1 MADRSIYVDLNF
13 EKVNQIVNARLH
25 NVTTSQRNSL
35 AATLGAT
42 NEGLIVYD
50 TDEDQI
56 YVWNSTTFIPT
67 KVQGAM
73 TYKGTVTSLTTA
85 PVGFDVGS
93 TYVFTGTPGTLTW
106 AGQTFSPTSNIEV
119 GDILIY
125 RGSNTWDIVE
135 GNDVAATE
143 TVSGNVTLAT
153 QGDVNNGT
161 GNGVVTATTLSAF
174 VNSRKLAKT
183 YFASVDLAALTPFT
197 VSHNLGLSNK
207 DAFIVRTATS
217 NGSEVSFDIDSV
229 DTNSFTVTSGVAL
242 TGVKVFVTGF

>member
-1 MADRSIYVDLNF
+1 
-13 EKVNQIVNARLH
+13 
-25 NVTTSQRNSL
+25 
-35 AATLGAT
+35 
-42 NEGLIVYD
+42 LIVYD

-56 YVWNSTTFIPT
+56 YVWNGTTFIPT

-85 PVGFDVGS
+85 PAGFDVGS

-106 AGQTFSPTSNIEV
+106 AGQSFSPSANIEV

-135 GNDVAATE
+135 GNDIAATE
-143 TVSGNVTLAT
+143 TVAGNVTLAT

-174 VNSRKLAKT
+174 VNARKLAKT
-183 YFASVDLAALTPFT
+183 YFATVDLAALTPFT
-197 VSHNLGLSNK
+197 VSHNMGLSNR
-207 DAFIVRTATS
+207 DAFVVRTATS

-229 DTNSFTVTSGVAL
+229 DTNSFTVTSAVAL
-242 TGVKVFVTGF
+242 TGVKIFATGF